1 MNLRL
6 NFPRIGKSEPTT
18 GSFRVVYGPNGRRRK
33 TMLLRRVAQPPQ
45 PMMIV
50 PSPYSI
56 AWGAPENFATSAENR
71 GPEPF
76 ANQFQAFLP
85 TAVQA
90 VSALTEGDA
99 RTQVNLLEAKIRN
112 YENMK
117 RTPPYNVIPGVL
129 WYDNEIAKMRA
140 RLTAARQKLALTRE
154 GESATRDWRTLGQ
167 TALGVGIVAGV
178 ALVMLTLAGTAR
190 VARR

>member
-1 MNLRL
+1 MNIYLP
-6 NFPRIGKSEPTT
+6 FPPPGKTEPAT
-18 GSFRVVYGPNGRRRK
+18 GNVRVVYGPNGRRRR

-45 PMMIV
+45 PVVIV

-56 AWGAPENFATSAENR
+56 AWGATDNRATEASNR

-76 ANQFQAFLP
+76 ADQFQAYLP

-112 YENMK
+112 YETMK
-117 RTPPYNVIPGVL
+117 RTPPYNVVPGTL

-140 RLTAARQKLALTRE
+140 RLIAARQKLALTRE
-154 GESATRDWRTLGQ
+154 GESATRDWRNLGQ